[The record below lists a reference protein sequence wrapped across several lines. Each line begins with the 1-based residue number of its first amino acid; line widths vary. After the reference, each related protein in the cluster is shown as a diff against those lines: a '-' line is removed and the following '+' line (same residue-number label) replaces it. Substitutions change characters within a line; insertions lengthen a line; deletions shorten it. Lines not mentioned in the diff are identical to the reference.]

1 VMGAGTSARSAL
13 AGLLRLRQRP
23 APDQVLLPTERRFQV
38 GERELVVRPL
48 VIGEIARISTD
59 LGEIIE
65 QVIRE
70 HPEID
75 LAKLDE
81 HLPVILPLVLGAL
94 ERLLERLFGIER
106 QYLAEHLTIAQAVEI
121 VTALLEVNQLPEIR
135 GNVSRALQLMKT
147 AAVV

>member
-1 VMGAGTSARSAL
+1 VMGAGKSAFSSL
-13 AGLLRLRQRP
+13 VGLLRLRQRP